1 MGRKGLLI
9 KQFLNNAF
17 VTTAIVL
24 IVLSVVALWYDGTM
38 ICISTIFETLLLS
51 VVCEVIKHMMYKID
65 IANIYLGILLHYLLV
80 LAAVLIF
87 GYVFNWVNQLP
98 VYVLAGMCGVVLIL
112 CCYLDI
118 SRVKADIDEINVTNQ
133 DALTLIDAHSSAS
146 LLRLV
151 SLIAMPPK
159 IIEISYASSA

>member
-1 MGRKGLLI
+1 MTIAYHSYTVKTDEHDYTLFSHNPLI
-9 KQFLNNAF
+9 
-17 VTTAIVL
+17 
-24 IVLSVVALWYDGTM
+24 SS
-38 ICISTIFETLLLS
+38 ISAIFETLLLS

-87 GYVFNWVNQLP
+87 GYAFNWVNQLP

-118 SRVKADIDEINVTNQ
+118 SRVKADIDEINGLCEKRV
-133 DALTLIDAHSSAS
+133 
-146 LLRLV
+146 
-151 SLIAMPPK
+151 
-159 IIEISYASSA
+159 

>member
-87 GYVFNWVNQLP
+87 GYAFNWG
-98 VYVLAGMCGVVLIL
+98 LAGMCGGVLIL

-118 SRVKADIDEINVTNQ
+118 SRVKADIDEINGLCENRV
-133 DALTLIDAHSSAS
+133 
-146 LLRLV
+146 
-151 SLIAMPPK
+151 
-159 IIEISYASSA
+159 

>member
-51 VVCEVIKHMMYKID
+51 AVCEAIKHIVYK
-65 IANIYLGILLHYLLV
+65 V
-80 LAAVLIF
+80 
-87 GYVFNWVNQLP
+87 
-98 VYVLAGMCGVVLIL
+98 
-112 CCYLDI
+112 
-118 SRVKADIDEINVTNQ
+118 DIDEINGLCEKRV
-133 DALTLIDAHSSAS
+133 
-146 LLRLV
+146 
-151 SLIAMPPK
+151 
-159 IIEISYASSA
+159 

>member
-51 VVCEVIKHMMYKID
+51 VVCEVIKHMMY
-65 IANIYLGILLHYLLV
+65 IYLGILLHYLLV

-87 GYVFNWVNQLP
+87 GYAFNWVNQLP
-98 VYVLAGMCGVVLIL
+98 VYVLAGMCGVALIL

-118 SRVKADIDEINVTNQ
+118 SRVKADIDEINGLCENRV
-133 DALTLIDAHSSAS
+133 
-146 LLRLV
+146 
-151 SLIAMPPK
+151 
-159 IIEISYASSA
+159 

>member
-17 VTTAIVL
+17 VTTT

-51 VVCEVIKHMMYKID
+51 VV
-65 IANIYLGILLHYLLV
+65 
-80 LAAVLIF
+80 
-87 GYVFNWVNQLP
+87 
-98 VYVLAGMCGVVLIL
+98 LIL

-118 SRVKADIDEINVTNQ
+118 SRVKADIDEING
-133 DALTLIDAHSSAS
+133 LCEK
-146 LLRLV
+146 RL
-151 SLIAMPPK
+151 
-159 IIEISYASSA
+159 

>member
-87 GYVFNWVNQLP
+87 GYAFSWVNQLP

-118 SRVKADIDEINVTNQ
+118 SRVKADIDEINGLCEKRV
-133 DALTLIDAHSSAS
+133 
-146 LLRLV
+146 
-151 SLIAMPPK
+151 
-159 IIEISYASSA
+159 

>member
-87 GYVFNWVNQLP
+87 GY
-98 VYVLAGMCGVVLIL
+98 GMCGVVLIL

-118 SRVKADIDEINVTNQ
+118 SRVKADIDEINGLCEKRV
-133 DALTLIDAHSSAS
+133 
-146 LLRLV
+146 
-151 SLIAMPPK
+151 
-159 IIEISYASSA
+159 